1 MNAPL
6 GFVLCSKVVGDE
18 RMLNGPVD
26 AHLYETIGIDA
37 QVWSALTE
45 SGLAED
51 FSVLAVGIIDRHED
65 GAIAVHDLERLIG
78 AIENKA
84 AYVDE
89 ELAYFLADL
98 RDLAIFAL
106 DRNVP
111 VLFTLE

>member
-1 MNAPL
+1 MTATL
-6 GFVLCSKVVGDE
+6 GYVLCSKVVGDE
-18 RMLNGPVD
+18 RMLNGPID
-26 AHLYETIGIDA
+26 SSRYEAICIEDN
-37 QVWSALTE
+37 VWSALSE

-89 ELAYFLADL
+89 ELAFFLADL

>member
-1 MNAPL
+1 MTSTL
-6 GFVLCSKVVGDE
+6 GYVLCSRVVGDE

-26 AHLYETIGIDA
+26 SDRYETICIEES
-37 QVWSALTE
+37 VWGALVE

-51 FSVLAVGIIDRHED
+51 FSVLAAGIIDRHED

-89 ELAYFLADL
+89 ELAFFLADL

-106 DRNVP
+106 DRSVP
-111 VLFTLE
+111 ILFTLE